1 MPSTTSS
8 RPFAQEHLS
17 DLLAFVSIDAGAR
30 IPGAPYLMTN
40 DVAWR
45 LPGSTPERN
54 LRLWYDDAG
63 LAGYAWFE
71 PEAGDASFA
80 LSGRNYP

>member
-1 MPSTTSS
+1 
-8 RPFAQEHLS
+8 
-17 DLLAFVSIDAGAR
+17 
-30 IPGAPYLMTN
+30 MTN

-71 PEAGDASFA
+71 PETGDASFA